1 MIDMTNIDVEQF
13 KDKFDQ
19 LKSIMETSETIKA
32 SMKEVKDELA
42 DILGVKKTKV
52 GAIVKMLINIQ
63 QEGEPVDE
71 ELISGVKELYMKAKE
86 SV

>member
-19 LKSIMETSETIKA
+19 LKSIMETSETIKT
-32 SMKEVKDELA
+32 SIKEVKDELA

-71 ELISGVKELYMKAKE
+71 ELVSGVKELYTKAKE

>member
-1 MIDMTNIDVEQF
+1 MTNIDVEQF

-71 ELISGVKELYMKAKE
+71 ELISGVKELYVKAKE

>member
-19 LKSIMETSETIKA
+19 LKSIMETSETIKT

>member
-71 ELISGVKELYMKAKE
+71 ELISGVKELYVKAKE

>member
-19 LKSIMETSETIKA
+19 LKSIMETSETIKT
-32 SMKEVKDELA
+32 SIKEVKDELA

>member
-1 MIDMTNIDVEQF
+1 MTNIDVEQF